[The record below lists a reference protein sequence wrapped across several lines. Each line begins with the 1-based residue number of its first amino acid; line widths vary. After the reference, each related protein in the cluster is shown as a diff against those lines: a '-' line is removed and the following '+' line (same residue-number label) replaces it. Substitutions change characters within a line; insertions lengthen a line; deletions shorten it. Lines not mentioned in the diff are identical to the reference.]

1 MAELPGEGPR
11 AWMRWGSTARRVPL
25 AADWKWVMAGD
36 RIKEAAQGP
45 TKAPPASGCLFVL
58 AAPSGGGK
66 TSLVAALLEREPGI
80 RLSVSYTTRAPRPGE
95 RDGVH
100 YHFVDEPGFLE
111 LKAKG
116 EFLEHAFVH
125 GNWYATSATWLR
137 QEVQHGH
144 DVLLE
149 IDWQGAE
156 QVRKLMP
163 EAVHIFILP
172 PSLASL
178 KERLEKRGQDA
189 PEVIVRRLEAARE
202 EMRHCGE
209 FDYVIMNQDFARA
222 VDDLSAI
229 VRAARLTAARQQV
242 RHAALIA
249 LLLNR

>member
-1 MAELPGEGPR
+1 VTQP
-11 AWMRWGSTARRVPL
+11 TA
-25 AADWKWVMAGD
+25 
-36 RIKEAAQGP
+36 II

-66 TSLVAALLEREPGI
+66 TSLVRSLLEREPGI

-95 RDGVH
+95 QEGIH
-100 YHFVDEPGFLE
+100 YHYVDEGAFMALRE
-111 LKAKG
+111 RG
-116 EFLEHAFVH
+116 EFLEHAHVH
-125 GNWYATSATWLR
+125 GNWYATSATWLK

-149 IDWQGAE
+149 IDWQGAQ
-156 QVRKLMP
+156 QVRRLIP

-229 VRAARLTAARQQV
+229 VRAARLTATRQQV
-242 RHAALIA
+242 RHAALISQ
-249 LLLNR
+249 LLSR

>member
-1 MAELPGEGPR
+1 M
-11 AWMRWGSTARRVPL
+11 T
-25 AADWKWVMAGD
+25 
-36 RIKEAAQGP
+36 QP
-45 TKAPPASGCLFVL
+45 TVIATRAPPASGCLFVL

-66 TSLVAALLEREPGI
+66 TSLVRALLEREPGM
-80 RLSVSYTTRAPRPGE
+80 RLSISYTTRPPRPGE
-95 RDGVH
+95 QDGVD
-100 YHFVDEPGFLE
+100 YHFVDEATF
-111 LKAKG
+111 KALQAAG
-116 EFLEHAFVH
+116 EFLEHAYVH

-137 QEVQHGH
+137 KETEAGH

-149 IDWQGAE
+149 IDWQGAQ
-156 QVRKLMP
+156 QVRRLIP

-178 KERLEKRGQDA
+178 KERLEKRGQDT

-229 VRAARLTAARQQV
+229 VRAARLTASRQKV
-242 RHAALIA
+242 RHALLIER
-249 LLLNR
+249 LVEP

>member
-1 MAELPGEGPR
+1 MTSPAVI
-11 AWMRWGSTARRVPL
+11 A
-25 AADWKWVMAGD
+25 
-36 RIKEAAQGP
+36 

-66 TSLVAALLEREPGI
+66 TSLVRALLEREPGI

-95 RDGVH
+95 QDGIH
-100 YHFVDEPGFLE
+100 YHFVDEPAFMA
-111 LKAKG
+111 LKERG
-116 EFLEHAFVH
+116 EFLEHAHVH
-125 GNWYATSATWLR
+125 GYWYATSATWLR

-149 IDWQGAE
+149 IDWQGAQ
-156 QVRKLMP
+156 QVRRLMP

-189 PEVIVRRLEAARE
+189 SDVIVRRLDAARE

-222 VDDLSAI
+222 VDDLSTI
-229 VRAARLTAARQQV
+229 VRAARLTASRQQV

-249 LLLNR
+249 QLLNR